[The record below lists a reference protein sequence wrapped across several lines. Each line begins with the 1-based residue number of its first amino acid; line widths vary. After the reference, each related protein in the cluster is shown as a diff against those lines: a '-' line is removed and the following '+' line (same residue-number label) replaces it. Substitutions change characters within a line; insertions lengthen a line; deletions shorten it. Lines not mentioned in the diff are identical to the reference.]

1 MTDTADIVQQ
11 INQLRCEHRELDEAI
26 ERMSQEVWV
35 DQLQLSRMKKRKL
48 RIKDMIAW
56 LENQLIPDLEA

>member
-1 MTDTADIVQQ
+1 MTETADIVQQ
-11 INQLRCEHRELDEAI
+11 IAQLRCEHRELDEAI
-26 ERMSQEVWV
+26 TRMSQEAWV

-56 LENQLIPDLEA
+56 LENRLIPDLEA